1 MTGCDCEMLFEYV
14 DDIRALD
21 HRDKDAIRE
30 SESQNFT
37 RRERE
42 CHTEDLLKRGH

>member
-1 MTGCDCEMLFEYV
+1 MLFEYV

-30 SESQNFT
+30 SGIAEFYT
-37 RRERE
+37 AR
-42 CHTEDLLKRGH
+42 KGV